1 MKVPYKYFINSL
13 KDKPSLE
20 DLSSKLFQLGHEHEI
35 ENNIFDFEIT
45 PNRGDCLSLKGLLR
59 DLSPFYKINYFF
71 DTYEEDI
78 NTFSMDFVNESQDF
92 CPKITFLN
100 IL

>member
-35 ENNIFDFEIT
+35 ENNILSNVSLNRFGTSKEIAWMY
-45 PNRGDCLSLKGLLR
+45 LSLI
-59 DLSPFYKINYFF
+59 SPNNSFMTGSNIIIDGQQVKKIF
-71 DTYEEDI
+71 
-78 NTFSMDFVNESQDF
+78 
-92 CPKITFLN
+92 
-100 IL
+100 